1 MIRVFIADDQM
12 LIRQG
17 IRTLL
22 EMDGNLTVVGEA
34 ADGAEA
40 VAALLATA
48 VDVLLLDIR
57 MPGKDGVDVL
67 RDLSARGALPPTLI
81 LTTFDDSDV
90 VLDGIRAGARGFL
103 LKDVSYQQLIA
114 AIRAVAS
121 GATVF
126 QPAVTERLLR
136 AGRAPR
142 IETDTP
148 RENLTGREAEVVRL
162 MAGGY
167 SNREIAEALGTAEG
181 TVKNHVSSILAKFGV
196 RDRTRAVLKAL
207 ETGLL
212 RAPDPAPPGGHRN
225 YLRHTASTLF
235 PSGSYRNAA

>member
-1 MIRVFIADDQM
+1 MIKVFIADDQM

-22 EMDGNLTVVGEA
+22 EMDGNISVVGEA

-40 VAALLATA
+40 VGAMLSTP

-57 MPGKDGVDVL
+57 MPGKDGIDVL
-67 RDLSARGALPPTLI
+67 RTLSGSGALPPTLI

-103 LKDVSYQQLIA
+103 LKDVSYQQLVA

-136 AGRAPR
+136 AGRTVRIDTDAPR
-142 IETDTP
+142 EQ
-148 RENLTGREAEVVRL
+148 LTGREAEVVRL

-167 SNREIAEALGTAEG
+167 SNREIAAALGTAEG

-212 RAPDPAPPGGHRN
+212 RAPDPAPP
-225 YLRHTASTLF
+225 
-235 PSGSYRNAA
+235 

>member
-1 MIRVFIADDQM
+1 VIRVLIADDQM

-22 EMDGNLTVVGEA
+22 EMDQGISVVGEA
-34 ADGAEA
+34 ADGAETVEKVLA
-40 VAALLATA
+40 VS

-57 MPGKDGVDVL
+57 MPCRDGIEVL
-67 RDLSARGALPPTLI
+67 RVLSKREALPATLI

-103 LKDVSYQQLIA
+103 LKDVSYQQLLA
-114 AIRAVAS
+114 AIRAVAG

-136 AGRAPR
+136 AGSAVRIDAEAPR
-142 IETDTP
+142 E
-148 RENLTGREAEVVRL
+148 ELTAREAEVVRL

-167 SNREIAEALGTAEG
+167 SNREIARALGTAEG
-181 TVKNHVSSILAKFGV
+181 TIKNHVSSILAKFGA

-212 RAPDPAPPGGHRN
+212 RAPPGA
-225 YLRHTASTLF
+225 T
-235 PSGSYRNAA
+235 